1 MAFKPIETQEELDR
15 IISERLERDRK
26 KYEGYM
32 SAEDVQKLKD
42 TYETSAKNETDKYT
56 TLEKERDDLLAKVKG
71 YEVGTLKTKVALA
84 NSLPIGIT
92 DYLKGETEE
101 ELTES
106 AKTLATFFTSTPK
119 EEPKPEPK
127 EPEGTPGAPLGTNTQ
142 GGQVDGV
149 EKRFM
154 ELNPNLKI

>member
-1 MAFKPIETQEELDR
+1 MAFKTIETQEELDS
-15 IISERLERDRK
+15 IIKDRLDRERA
-26 KYEGYM
+26 KYNGYM

-42 TYETSAKNETDKYT
+42 TYEATTKAENEKYSA
-56 TLEKERDDLLAKVKG
+56 LEKEKEDLMAKVKG
-71 YEVGTLKTKVALA
+71 YEVGTLKTKVALD
-84 NSLPIGIT
+84 NGLPIGVT

-106 AKTLATFFTSTPK
+106 AKTLSSMFTSK
-119 EEPKPEPK
+119 ADHKPK
-127 EPEGTPGAPLGTNTQ
+127 EPDGTPGAPQ
-142 GGQVDGV
+142 GKNQQGATMSAV

>member
-1 MAFKPIETQEELDR
+1 MAFKTIETQEELDS
-15 IISERLERDRK
+15 IIKDRLERERA
-26 KYEGYM
+26 KYNGYM

-42 TYETSAKNETDKYT
+42 TYEATTKAENEKYSA
-56 TLEKERDDLLAKVKG
+56 LEKEKNDLLTKVKG

-84 NSLPIGIT
+84 NGLPIGVT

-101 ELTES
+101 ELTDS
-106 AKTLATFFTSTPK
+106 AKTLSSMFTSKT
-119 EEPKPEPK
+119 EPKPK
-127 EPEGTPGAPLGTNTQ
+127 EPEGTPGAPQ
-142 GGQVDGV
+142 GSNNQGATMSAV

>member
-1 MAFKPIETQEELDR
+1 MAFKVIETQEELDN
-15 IISERLERDRK
+15 IIKERLERAEK
-26 KYEGYM
+26 KYEGFM

-42 TYETSAKNETDKYT
+42 TYEATTKAETEKYT
-56 TLEKERDDLLAKVKG
+56 ALEKEKNDLMAKIKG

-84 NSLPIGIT
+84 NGLPIGIT

-106 AKTLATFFTSTPK
+106 AKALSSMFASEPKEDHKPK
-119 EEPKPEPK
+119 EEGKPL
-127 EPEGTPGAPLGTNTQ
+127 APQGTNAQ
-142 GGQVDGV
+142 GATMSEV

-154 ELNPNLKI
+154 ELNPNLKL

>member
-1 MAFKPIETQEELDR
+1 MAFKTIETQEELDN
-15 IISERLERDRK
+15 IIKERLERERA
-26 KYEGYM
+26 KYNGYM

-42 TYETSAKNETDKYT
+42 TYEATTKADNEKYS
-56 TLEKERDDLLAKVKG
+56 TLEKEKEDLMTKLKG

-84 NSLPIGIT
+84 NGLPIGVT

-106 AKTLATFFTSTPK
+106 AKALSSMFTPRGAEPKPK
-119 EEPKPEPK
+119 EEEGKPL
-127 EPEGTPGAPLGTNTQ
+127 APQGTNAQ
-142 GGQVDGV
+142 GATMSEV

-154 ELNPNLKI
+154 ELNPNLKV

>member
-15 IISERLERDRK
+15 IITERLERDRK

-32 SAEDVQKLKD
+32 SAEDVQKLKN
-42 TYETSAKNETDKYT
+42 TYETNATTATDKYN

-84 NSLPIGIT
+84 NGLPIGVT

-106 AKTLATFFTSTPK
+106 AKTLATFFTTPK
-119 EEPKPEPK
+119 ADPKPEPK

-142 GGQVDGV
+142 GGQIDGV

>member
-1 MAFKPIETQEELDR
+1 MAFKVIETQEELDS
-15 IISERLERDRK
+15 IIKERLERERT
-26 KYEGYM
+26 KYNGYM

-42 TYETSAKNETDKYT
+42 TYEATAKEENEKYSA
-56 TLEKERDDLLAKVKG
+56 LEKEKEDLMAKVKG

-84 NSLPIGIT
+84 NGLPIGVT

-106 AKTLATFFTSTPK
+106 AKTLSSMFSSKADPK
-119 EEPKPEPK
+119 PK
-127 EPEGTPGAPLGTNTQ
+127 EPEGTPGAPQ
-142 GGQVDGV
+142 GSNNQGATMSAV

>member
-32 SAEDVQKLKD
+32 SAEDVQKLKN
-42 TYETSAKNETDKYT
+42 TYESNMQTETDKYT
-56 TLEKERDDLLAKVKG
+56 TLEKEKEDLMAKLKG

-84 NSLPIGIT
+84 NGLPIGIT

-106 AKTLATFFTSTPK
+106 AKTLATFFTTPK
-119 EEPKPEPK
+119 AEPEQKPQ
-127 EPEGTPGAPLGTNTQ
+127 EPEGTPSAPLGTNAQ
-142 GGQVDGV
+142 GGTIDGV

-154 ELNPNLKI
+154 ELNPSLKI

>member
-1 MAFKPIETQEELDR
+1 MAFKTIETQEELDN
-15 IISERLERDRK
+15 IIKDRLERERA
-26 KYEGYM
+26 KYNGYM

-42 TYETSAKNETDKYT
+42 TYEATAKEENEKYSA
-56 TLEKERDDLLAKVKG
+56 LEKEKEDLVTKVKG

-84 NSLPIGIT
+84 NGLPIGVT

-106 AKTLATFFTSTPK
+106 AKTLSSMFASNVPTK
-119 EEPKPEPK
+119 PK
-127 EPEGTPGAPLGTNTQ
+127 EPEGTPGAPQ
-142 GGQVDGV
+142 GSNKQGATMSAV

>member
-1 MAFKPIETQEELDR
+1 MAFKTIETQEELDN
-15 IISERLERDRK
+15 IIKERLERERA
-26 KYEGYM
+26 KYNGYM

-42 TYETSAKNETDKYT
+42 TYEATTKAENEKYSA
-56 TLEKERDDLLAKVKG
+56 LEKEKEDLMNKVKG
-71 YEVGTLKTKVALA
+71 YEVGTLKTKVALT
-84 NSLPIGIT
+84 NGLPIGIT

-106 AKTLATFFTSTPK
+106 AKTLSSMFTSNVPPK
-119 EEPKPEPK
+119 QK
-127 EPEGTPGAPLGTNTQ
+127 EPEGIPGAPQ
-142 GGQVDGV
+142 GSNNQGATMSAV

>member
-1 MAFKPIETQEELDR
+1 MAFKIIETQEELDN
-15 IISERLERDRK
+15 IIKERLERAK
-26 KYEGYM
+26 AQYEGYM

-42 TYETSAKNETDKYT
+42 TYEANAKAENEKYS
-56 TLEKERDDLLAKVKG
+56 TLEKEKEDLMAKVKG

-84 NSLPIGIT
+84 NNLPLGAT

-106 AKTLATFFTSTPK
+106 AKALSSMFTPKADPKPK
-119 EEPKPEPK
+119 EEGKPL
-127 EPEGTPGAPLGTNTQ
+127 APQGTNTQ
-142 GGQVDGV
+142 GATMSAV

-154 ELNPNLKI
+154 ELNPNLKV

>member
-1 MAFKPIETQEELDR
+1 MAFKTIETQEELDA
-15 IISERLERDRK
+15 IIKDRLERERA
-26 KYEGYM
+26 KYNGYM

-42 TYETSAKNETDKYT
+42 TYEANAKAENEKYSA
-56 TLEKERDDLLAKVKG
+56 LEKEKESLMTKLKG
-71 YEVGTLKTKVALA
+71 FEVGTLKTKVALA
-84 NSLPIGIT
+84 NGLPIGVT

-106 AKTLATFFTSTPK
+106 AKALSSMFTPK
-119 EEPKPEPK
+119 ADSKPK
-127 EPEGTPGAPLGTNTQ
+127 EPEGTPIAPQASNKQGATMSA
-142 GGQVDGV
+142 V

>member
-32 SAEDVQKLKD
+32 SAEDVQKLKN
-42 TYETSAKNETDKYT
+42 TYESNMQTETEKYT
-56 TLEKERDDLLAKVKG
+56 TLEKEKKDLMAKLKG
-71 YEVGTLKTKVALA
+71 YKVGTLKTKVALA
-84 NSLPIGIT
+84 NGLPIGIT

-101 ELTES
+101 ELAES
-106 AKTLATFFTSTPK
+106 AKTLAKFFTTPK
-119 EEPKPEPK
+119 EKQKNELKD
-127 EPEGTPGAPLGTNTQ
+127 PEGTPSAPLGTNAQ
-142 GGQVDGV
+142 GGTIDGV

>member
-1 MAFKPIETQEELDR
+1 MAFKVIETQEELDN
-15 IISERLERDRK
+15 IIKERLERERA
-26 KYEGYM
+26 KYNGYM

-42 TYETSAKNETDKYT
+42 TYDATAKAENEKYIA
-56 TLEKERDDLLAKVKG
+56 LEKEKNNLMTKIKG

-84 NSLPIGIT
+84 NGLPIGVT

-106 AKTLATFFTSTPK
+106 AKTLSSMFTPNIQPK
-119 EEPKPEPK
+119 SK
-127 EPEGTPGAPLGTNTQ
+127 EPEGTPIAPQGSNTQ
-142 GGQVDGV
+142 GATMSAV

>member
-1 MAFKPIETQEELDR
+1 MAFKTIETQEELDS
-15 IISERLERDRK
+15 IIKDRLERERA
-26 KYEGYM
+26 KYNGYM

-42 TYETSAKNETDKYT
+42 TYEATTKAENEKYSA
-56 TLEKERDDLLAKVKG
+56 LEKEKEDLMNKVKG

-84 NSLPIGIT
+84 NGLPIGVT

-106 AKTLATFFTSTPK
+106 AKTLSNMFTSK
-119 EEPKPEPK
+119 VDHKPN
-127 EPEGTPGAPLGTNTQ
+127 EPEGTPGAPQASNNQ
-142 GGQVDGV
+142 GATMSAV

>member
-15 IISERLERDRK
+15 IITERLERDRK

-32 SAEDVQKLKD
+32 SAEDVQKLKN
-42 TYETSAKNETDKYT
+42 TYESNMQTETDKYS
-56 TLEKERDDLLAKVKG
+56 TLEKERDDLLTKVKG

-84 NSLPIGIT
+84 NGLPIGVT

-106 AKTLATFFTSTPK
+106 AKALSSMFTTPK
-119 EEPKPEPK
+119 AEPKPEPT
-127 EPEGTPGAPLGTNTQ
+127 EPEGTPSAPIGTNAQ
-142 GGQVDGV
+142 GGTIDGV

>member
-1 MAFKPIETQEELDR
+1 MAFKVIETQEELDN
-15 IISERLERDRK
+15 IIKERLERAEK
-26 KYEGYM
+26 KYEGFM

-42 TYETSAKNETDKYT
+42 TYEATTKEENEKYSA
-56 TLEKERDDLLAKVKG
+56 LEKEKDDLMAKVKG

-84 NSLPIGIT
+84 NGLPIGIT

-106 AKTLATFFTSTPK
+106 AKALSSMFTSKPK
-119 EEPKPEPK
+119 EEPKPK
-127 EPEGTPGAPLGTNTQ
+127 EEGKPLAPQGTNAQ
-142 GGQVDGV
+142 GATMSEV

>member
-1 MAFKPIETQEELDR
+1 MAFKTIETQEELDA
-15 IISERLERDRK
+15 IIRERLERAEK

-42 TYETSAKNETDKYT
+42 TYEETTKAETEKYSA
-56 TLEKERDDLLAKVKG
+56 LEKEKEDLMNKVKG

-84 NSLPIGIT
+84 NGLPIGVT

-106 AKTLATFFTSTPK
+106 AKVLSSMFTPNVPPKQK
-119 EEPKPEPK
+119 EEGIPQ
-127 EPEGTPGAPLGTNTQ
+127 APQGTNSQ
-142 GGQVDGV
+142 GATMSAV

-154 ELNPNLKI
+154 ELNPNLKV

>member
-1 MAFKPIETQEELDR
+1 MAFKAIETQEELDA
-15 IISERLERDRK
+15 IIRERLERAEK

-32 SAEDVQKLKD
+32 STEDVQKLKD
-42 TYETSAKNETDKYT
+42 TYEASTKADNEKYA
-56 TLEKERDDLLAKVKG
+56 TLEKEKEDLMAKVKG

-84 NSLPIGIT
+84 NGLPIGVT

-106 AKTLATFFTSTPK
+106 AKALSSVFKK
-119 EEPKPEPK
+119 EEPTSAK
-127 EPEGTPGAPLGTNTQ
+127 EPEGKPSAPQGTNSHGATMSA
-142 GGQVDGV
+142 V

-154 ELNPNLKI
+154 ELNPSIKV

>member
-1 MAFKPIETQEELDR
+1 MAFKTIETQEELDS
-15 IISERLERDRK
+15 IIKDRLERERA
-26 KYEGYM
+26 KYNGYM

-42 TYETSAKNETDKYT
+42 TYEANTKAENEKYSA
-56 TLEKERDDLLAKVKG
+56 LEKEKESLMARLKG
-71 YEVGTLKTKVALA
+71 FEVGALKTKVALA
-84 NSLPIGIT
+84 NGLPIGVT

-106 AKTLATFFTSTPK
+106 AKTLSSMFTSKADPK
-119 EEPKPEPK
+119 PK
-127 EPEGTPGAPLGTNTQ
+127 EPEGTPIAPQGSNNQGATMSA
-142 GGQVDGV
+142 V

>member
-1 MAFKPIETQEELDR
+1 MAFKTIETQEELDS
-15 IISERLERDRK
+15 IIKDRLERERA
-26 KYEGYM
+26 KYNGYM

-42 TYETSAKNETDKYT
+42 TYEVNTKAENEKYSA
-56 TLEKERDDLLAKVKG
+56 LEKEKEDLTAKVKG

-84 NSLPIGIT
+84 NGLPIGVT
-92 DYLKGETEE
+92 EYLKGETEE

-106 AKTLATFFTSTPK
+106 AKTLSNMFTPK
-119 EEPKPEPK
+119 TEPKPK
-127 EPEGTPGAPLGTNTQ
+127 EPEGTPSAPQASNNQGATMSA
-142 GGQVDGV
+142 V

>member
-1 MAFKPIETQEELDR
+1 MAFKTIETQEELDS
-15 IISERLERDRK
+15 IIKDRLERERA
-26 KYEGYM
+26 KYNGYM
-32 SAEDVQKLKD
+32 SAEDVQKLKN
-42 TYETSAKNETDKYT
+42 TYEANTKAENEKYSA
-56 TLEKERDDLLAKVKG
+56 LEKEKEDLMAKVKG

-84 NSLPIGIT
+84 NGLPIGVT

-106 AKTLATFFTSTPK
+106 AKTLSSMFAPK
-119 EEPKPEPK
+119 ADHKPN
-127 EPEGTPGAPLGTNTQ
+127 EPEGTPGAPQ
-142 GGQVDGV
+142 GSNNQGATMSAV

>member
-1 MAFKPIETQEELDR
+1 MAFKVIETQEELDA
-15 IISERLERDRK
+15 IIRERLERAEK
-26 KYEGYM
+26 KYEGFM

-42 TYETSAKNETDKYT
+42 TYEASVKADNEKYSA
-56 TLEKERDDLLAKVKG
+56 LEKEKEDLMAKVKG

-84 NSLPIGIT
+84 NNLPVGAT

-106 AKTLATFFTSTPK
+106 AKALSSMFTPRGAEPKPK
-119 EEPKPEPK
+119 EEEGKPL
-127 EPEGTPGAPLGTNTQ
+127 APQGTNAQ
-142 GGQVDGV
+142 GATISEV

-154 ELNPNLKI
+154 ELNPNLKV

>member
-1 MAFKPIETQEELDR
+1 MAFKTIETQEELDA
-15 IISERLERDRK
+15 IIKDRLERERA
-26 KYEGYM
+26 KYNGYM

-42 TYETSAKNETDKYT
+42 TYEANTKAENEKYSA
-56 TLEKERDDLLAKVKG
+56 LEKEKESLMTKLKG
-71 YEVGTLKTKVALA
+71 FEVGTLKTKVALA
-84 NSLPIGIT
+84 NGLPIGVT

-106 AKTLATFFTSTPK
+106 AKALSSMFTPK
-119 EEPKPEPK
+119 VDSKPK
-127 EPEGTPGAPLGTNTQ
+127 EPEGTPIAPQASNKQGATMSA
-142 GGQVDGV
+142 V